1 LATEF
6 EDLQER
12 ATGADEHARPTHY
25 AYKASLI
32 GAAQQFDLIDSGLS
46 WRFAGRSGLW
56 RYGDITAIQLSYRP
70 VSMQARRFRADLR
83 HVLGGHLV
91 LISTSWQTAALMAP
105 QDRDYRTFLL
115 ELHARMAKA
124 GSKAVLTGGLRHWI
138 YSAAVALLALVG
150 TGMAVLLV
158 RALATGQYG
167 GAAFLVGFAALFGW
181 QVGGFVGRN
190 RPVTYKFEQIP
201 ERLLP

>member
-6 EDLQER
+6 ENLQEQ
-12 ATGADEHARPTHY
+12 ATGPDEQARPTHY
-25 AYKASLI
+25 GYKASLI
-32 GAAQQFDLIDSGLS
+32 GAAQQFDLIDAGVS

-56 RYGDITAIQLSYRP
+56 RYSDITAVRLSYRP

-105 QDRDYRTFLL
+105 QDRDYRVFMT
-115 ELHARMAKA
+115 ELHERMARA
-124 GSKAVLTGGLRHWI
+124 GSVAALTGGLKRWV
-138 YSAAVALLALVG
+138 YVTAVALLALVG

-158 RALATGQYG
+158 RALTTGQFA
-167 GAAFLVGFAALFGW
+167 GAAFLVGFAALFSW
-181 QVGGFVGRN
+181 QVGGFVTRN
-190 RPVTYKFEQIP
+190 RPVAYTFEHIP
-201 ERLLP
+201 GRLLP

>member
-1 LATEF
+1 MATEF
-6 EDLQER
+6 ENLQEQ
-12 ATGADEHARPTHY
+12 ATGPDEHARPTHY
-25 AYKASLI
+25 GYKASLI
-32 GAAQQFDLIDSGLS
+32 GAAQQFDLIDAGLS

-56 RYGDITAIQLSYRP
+56 RYSDITAIRLSYRP

-105 QDRDYRTFLL
+105 QDRDYRVFMT
-115 ELHARMAKA
+115 ELHERMARA
-124 GSKAVLTGGLRHWI
+124 GSVAALTGGLKRWV
-138 YSAAVALLALVG
+138 YAAAVALLALVG

-158 RALATGQYG
+158 RALTTGQFA
-167 GAAFLVGFAALFGW
+167 GAAFLVGFAALFSW
-181 QVGGFVGRN
+181 QVGGFVTRN
-190 RPVTYKFEQIP
+190 RPVAYSFEHIP

>member
-6 EDLQER
+6 ENLQEQ
-12 ATGADEHARPTHY
+12 ATGPDEHARPTHY
-25 AYKASLI
+25 GYKASLI
-32 GAAQQFDLIDSGLS
+32 GAAQQFDLIDAGLS

-56 RYGDITAIQLSYRP
+56 RYSDITAIRLSYRP

-105 QDRDYRTFLL
+105 QDRDYRVFMT
-115 ELHARMAKA
+115 ELHERMARA
-124 GSKAVLTGGLRHWI
+124 GSKAALTGGLGRWV

-158 RALATGQYG
+158 RALTTGQFA
-167 GAAFLVGFAALFGW
+167 GAAFLVGFAALFSW
-181 QVGGFVGRN
+181 QVGGFVTRN
-190 RPVTYKFEQIP
+190 RPVAYTFERIP